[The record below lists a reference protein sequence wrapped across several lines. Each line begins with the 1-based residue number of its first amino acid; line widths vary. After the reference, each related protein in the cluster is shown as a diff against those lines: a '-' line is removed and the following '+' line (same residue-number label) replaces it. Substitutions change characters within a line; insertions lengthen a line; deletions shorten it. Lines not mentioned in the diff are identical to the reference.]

1 MMCGMGRMRAL
12 AVVASGCVLAAACS
26 SAAHAPATGPG
37 PASAGASTAVRQYLD
52 AVNSLCDGLEQ
63 KINALNGGQF
73 DIPLTDYLA
82 QLPQH
87 TKLLGDFDR
96 QLAAI
101 TVPPAAAAKARAL
114 AAYIAFASK
123 LDAARLR
130 AARQG
135 AAAYQR
141 EIDAERSAASDPS
154 IAARDAAGF
163 SESCNAR
170 GPGRAA
176 GRCRPRLPA

>member
-1 MMCGMGRMRAL
+1 VRYGTDARNRNRCEQLRPGRRGLLVGRAL
-12 AVVASGCVLAAACS
+12 V
-26 SAAHAPATGPG
+26 
-37 PASAGASTAVRQYLD
+37 
-52 AVNSLCDGLEQ
+52 
-63 KINALNGGQF
+63 
-73 DIPLTDYLA
+73 PLKDFLA

-87 TKLLGDFDR
+87 AKLRDDFDR

-101 TVPPAAAAKARAL
+101 VVPQAAAAKARAL

-141 EIDAERSAASDPS
+141 EIDAERKSAASDPS

-170 GPGRAA
+170 
-176 GRCRPRLPA
+176 

>member
-1 MMCGMGRMRAL
+1 MGDMGRMRAI
-12 AVVASGCVLAAACS
+12 AIAASSCVLVAACS
-26 SAAHAPATGPG
+26 STGHSAVPG
-37 PASAGASTAVRQYLD
+37 PVPVSSSSSSDAVQHYLD
-52 AVNSLCDGLEQ
+52 AVNTLCDGLEQ
-63 KINALNGGQF
+63 KIIALNGGQF
-73 DIPLTDYLA
+73 DIPLKDFLA

-87 TKLLGDFDR
+87 TKLLADFDN

-101 TVPPAAAAKARAL
+101 VVPQAAAAKARAL
-114 AAYIAFASK
+114 AAYIAFADK

-141 EIDAERSAASDPS
+141 EIDTEKSAASDPS

-163 SESCNAR
+163 SQSCNAR
-170 GPGRAA
+170 
-176 GRCRPRLPA
+176 

>member
-1 MMCGMGRMRAL
+1 MCDMGRMRAI
-12 AVVASGCVLAAACS
+12 AIAASSCVLVAACS
-26 SAAHAPATGPG
+26 STEHSVVPG
-37 PASAGASTAVRQYLD
+37 SVPVSSSSSSSEAVQQYVNAVD
-52 AVNSLCDGLEQ
+52 ALCDGLEQ
-63 KINALNGGQF
+63 KIVALNGGQF
-73 DIPLTDYLA
+73 DIPLKDFLA

-87 TKLLGDFDR
+87 TKLVDDFDR

-101 TVPPAAAAKARAL
+101 VVPQAAAAKARAL
-114 AAYIAFASK
+114 AAYIAFANK

-141 EIDAERSAASDPS
+141 EIDAERKSAASDPS

-170 GPGRAA
+170 
-176 GRCRPRLPA
+176 

>member
-1 MMCGMGRMRAL
+1 MGNMTRIRAI
-12 AVVASGCVLAAACS
+12 AIGASCCVLVAACS
-26 SAAHAPATGPG
+26 STEHSAVPG
-37 PASAGASTAVRQYLD
+37 PVPVSSSSSSD
-52 AVNSLCDGLEQ
+52 AVQRYLNAVNGLCDRLEQ

-73 DIPLTDYLA
+73 DIPLKDFLA

-87 TKLLGDFDR
+87 TKLRDDFDR

-101 TVPPAAAAKARAL
+101 VVPPAAAAKARAL
-114 AAYIAFASK
+114 AAYIAFANK
-123 LDAARLR
+123 LDAARQR

-141 EIDAERSAASDPS
+141 EIDAEKSAPADPS

-163 SESCNAR
+163 SQSCNAR
-170 GPGRAA
+170 
-176 GRCRPRLPA
+176 

>member
-1 MMCGMGRMRAL
+1 MRAI
-12 AVVASGCVLAAACS
+12 AIAASSCVLLAACS
-26 SAAHAPATGPG
+26 STGHPAAPG
-37 PASAGASTAVRQYLD
+37 PAPVSSSSSSGDAVQQYLN
-52 AVNSLCDGLEQ
+52 AVNALCDGLEQ
-63 KINALNGGQF
+63 KVTALNGGKF
-73 DIPLTDYLA
+73 DIPLKDFLA

-87 TKLLGDFDR
+87 TKLREDFDR

-101 TVPPAAAAKARAL
+101 VVPPGAAVQARAL
-114 AAYIAFASK
+114 AAYIAFADK

-141 EIDAERSAASDPS
+141 EINAEKSAASDPS

-163 SESCNAR
+163 SQSCNAR
-170 GPGRAA
+170 
-176 GRCRPRLPA
+176 

>member
-1 MMCGMGRMRAL
+1 MGDMGPMRAM
-12 AVVASGCVLAAACS
+12 AIAAGCCVLAAACS
-26 SAAHAPATGPG
+26 STPSTRHSSVPAPAPVSSSSSSDSVQG
-37 PASAGASTAVRQYLD
+37 YLI
-52 AVNSLCDGLEQ
+52 AVNALCDGLEQ
-63 KINALNGGQF
+63 KIVALNGGKF
-73 DIPLTDYLA
+73 DIPLKDYLA

-96 QLAAI
+96 KLAAI
-101 TVPPAAAAKARAL
+101 VVPQGAAGKARAL
-114 AAYIAFASK
+114 AAYIAFADK

-141 EIDAERSAASDPS
+141 EINAEKSAANDPS

-163 SESCNAR
+163 SQSCNAR
-170 GPGRAA
+170 
-176 GRCRPRLPA
+176 